1 MPILQDMYEHGARFF
16 WVHNTGPFGC
26 LAYVLERVPIGSGDL
41 DKAGCAKPYN
51 KVAQYFNNKLK
62 KALFSLRKQLP
73 KAAITYVDVYTVKYS
88 LISQARQYG
97 KPLISYP
104 PITFWESI
112 FWGISF
118 SNYLV
123 LCCEPFY
130 G

>member
-104 PITFWESI
+104 PITF
-112 FWGISF
+112 
-118 SNYLV
+118 
-123 LCCEPFY
+123 
-130 G
+130 